1 MTEQDHTT
9 VPGDEHSGGDR
20 DFAATLAELERL
32 VEQLEGGEL
41 SLEASLGAFERGI
54 RLTREAQT
62 RLDQAELRVSRL
74 LERSDATLEQ
84 APDSATGYEGESTP

>member
-1 MTEQDHTT
+1 MTEQDHTAA
-9 VPGDEHSGGDR
+9 PAGDDVGGDR

-41 SLEASLGAFERGI
+41 SLEASLGAFEQGI

-62 RLDQAELRVSRL
+62 RLDRAELRVSRL
-74 LERSDATLEQ
+74 LERSDGTLEQ
-84 APDSATGYEGESTP
+84 AAGSTGDEGEAAP